1 MVDDAQS
8 TLVALAGRRG
18 DDDATLFTPS
28 TYLPSKPK
36 MLLRTFDLAYIQQL
50 PTISLVTTEPQHI
63 KSAMSNIA
71 VPKIPSAAEA
81 QQQAAAVQSQ
91 LSNSLSTLRHNYATT
106 TPARVKLIDTFL
118 LFCVLSGVLQ
128 FAYRI
133 LVTSFPYY
141 AFVGG

>member
-1 MVDDAQS
+1 MS
-8 TLVALAGRRG
+8 
-18 DDDATLFTPS
+18 
-28 TYLPSKPK
+28 
-36 MLLRTFDLAYIQQL
+36 
-50 PTISLVTTEPQHI
+50 
-63 KSAMSNIA
+63 SNIA
-71 VPKIPSAAEA
+71 IPKIPTAQEA
-81 QQQAAAVQSQ
+81 QQQASAVQSQ
-91 LSNSLSTLRHNYATT
+91 LSNSLSTLVHNYSTT